1 MRAWSRTPS
10 RKVLCLICSATVT
23 LTNYL
28 PYRKIQRGIAAYER
42 NTGTPYPLSS
52 GIITPSKRDTGSD
65 ALTDDQA
72 ELWYGTIEIGTPA
85 KAFTGTTLLST
96 VQNWPS
102 DPVLDTVDFDTGS
115 SDLFVPS
122 KNCDSSCSGHEEYDP
137 SASSTAHDL
146 DQPFSLSYGDGST
159 VEGEQYADVV
169 TIASLVV
176 RGDMFAFSLAAERS
190 HFSPQAKNQTLGAA
204 TQYSSGFESNEF
216 PADGLMG
223 MGFQSIS
230 VYNASPPV
238 QNLISQQELTEPMF
252 GFKFAP
258 SGSELFI
265 GGVNSNLYTGK
276 FTWVNLTHEV
286 LYPHKHCV

>member
-1 MRAWSRTPS
+1 MAPLKSAHLLRPS
-10 RKVLCLICSATVT
+10 LVRPCCLLFKIGRLILYWIQWT
-23 LTNYL
+23 LI
-28 PYRKIQRGIAAYER
+28 PGAAISSFPQRIA
-42 NTGTPYPLSS
+42 
-52 GIITPSKRDTGSD
+52 
-65 ALTDDQA
+65 
-72 ELWYGTIEIGTPA
+72 
-85 KAFTGTTLLST
+85 
-96 VQNWPS
+96 
-102 DPVLDTVDFDTGS
+102 
-115 SDLFVPS
+115 
-122 KNCDSSCSGHEEYDP
+122 
-137 SASSTAHDL
+137 
-146 DQPFSLSYGDGST
+146 
-159 VEGEQYADVV
+159 
-169 TIASLVV
+169 IASLVV

-265 GGVNSNLYTGK
+265 GGVNNNLYTGK

-286 LYPHKHCV
+286 LYPHKYCV

>member
-1 MRAWSRTPS
+1 
-10 RKVLCLICSATVT
+10 
-23 LTNYL
+23 
-28 PYRKIQRGIAAYER
+28 
-42 NTGTPYPLSS
+42 
-52 GIITPSKRDTGSD
+52 
-65 ALTDDQA
+65 LTDDQA